1 MNDTNDQLILV
12 CGYSA
17 TGKSASLR
25 NIQNQEKWM
34 YLNTEAGKR
43 LPFKNNFKSYRI
55 TDPLQVIEAFEYA
68 TEHSNEIEGIIV
80 DSLTFLMD
88 MYESQYVLT
97 SSNGMRAWSDYNQF
111 FKTLMQEK
119 VVKFGKPTIFIA
131 HVQDNLDERSMEM
144 KTAVPIKGALK
155 GNGVESY
162 FSTVVASKKVPIKE
176 LEKYNS
182 PLLEITE
189 EERELGF
196 KYVFQTRITKNS
208 TGERIRS
215 PMGLFNKDMTYID
228 NDCQLLLNH
237 LQEFYN

>member
-1 MNDTNDQLILV
+1 MNETNDQLILV

-25 NIQNQEKWM
+25 NIKNQDKWL
-34 YLNTEAGKR
+34 YFNTEAGKR
-43 LPFKNNFKSYRI
+43 LPFKNSFKNIRI
-55 TDPLQVIEAFEYA
+55 TDPLDVLSYFDECIA
-68 TEHSNEIEGIIV
+68 NPDKVDGIIV

-88 MYESQYVLT
+88 MYESKYVLT
-97 SSNGMRAWSDYNQF
+97 ASNTMRAWSEYNQF
-111 FKTLMQEK
+111 FKNLMQDK

-131 HVQDNLDERSMEM
+131 HVQDNLDERSMEI
-144 KTAVPIKGALK
+144 KTSVPIKGALK

-182 PLLEITE
+182 PLLEITD

-215 PMGLFNKDMTYID
+215 PMGLFSKDMTYID

>member
-1 MNDTNDQLILV
+1 
-12 CGYSA
+12 
-17 TGKSASLR
+17 
-25 NIQNQEKWM
+25 
-34 YLNTEAGKR
+34 
-43 LPFKNNFKSYRI
+43 
-55 TDPLQVIEAFEYA
+55 
-68 TEHSNEIEGIIV
+68 
-80 DSLTFLMD
+80 MD
-88 MYESQYVLT
+88 MFESQYVLT
-97 SSNGMRAWSDYNQF
+97 SSNTMRAWSDYNQF

-131 HVQDNLDERSMEM
+131 HVQDTLDEKSMEI
-144 KTAVPIKGALK
+144 KTAVPIKGALR

-176 LEKYNS
+176 LEKFKS
-182 PLLEITE
+182 SLLEITE